1 MPTRQAVEGWSLLG
15 EGFLCNVGCQTSGGV
30 TQGSRVCQETEMK
43 PIPQFSQKA
52 LVFPDE
58 FRLCSIPAA

>member
-15 EGFLCNVGCQTSGGV
+15 EGFLRSVGCQTSRGV
-30 TQGSRVCQETEMK
+30 TQGSRVCQKTEMR
-43 PIPQFSQKA
+43 PIPQFSQKT

-58 FRLCSIPAA
+58 SRLCSIPAA